1 MTTRTAEQRRQHIA
15 GVMMAAIMAGTAA
28 GVAIGAMLVLAL
40 GHG

>member
-1 MTTRTAEQRRQHIA
+1 MTRTVEQRRQHVA

-28 GVAIGAMLVLAL
+28 GVAIGGLIVWAL